1 MYRNAVAKS
10 MMIEGTPFVLL
21 TILLLLCI
29 LYMLSHTEYSAQ
41 LNYLLAFLNVGPVS
55 MKLVQTFFFCSYFI
69 LLSHDAVI
77 TYGNYVHL

>member
-41 LNYLLAFLNVGPVS
+41 LNYLLAFLNIGPVS
-55 MKLVQTFFFCSYFI
+55 MKLVQTFFFLFIFYFI
-69 LLSHDAVI
+69 VS
-77 TYGNYVHL
+77 